1 MSRLKQGRDILRN
14 CSICLDQRQ
23 ACPTRRE
30 RNIPEGLVCRRGR
43 QFTRFKR
50 LTLWRGGGG
59 PRTSDED
66 KDGVPRTSGEDKDG
80 VPRPRMRIKMGSLG
94 PRMRIKMG
102 SLGPRVRMKMGSF
115 GPQKRMKNAS
125 DLCASGSARKDL
137 WALGKSKEG

>member
-14 CSICLDQRQ
+14 RSICLDQRQ

-50 LTLWRGGGG
+50 LTLWGGGGG

-66 KDGVPRTSGEDKDG
+66 KDGVPRTSDEDKDG
-80 VPRPRMRIKMGSLG
+80 VPRTSDEDKDGVPRTSDEDKDGVTRTSGEDEDGVLRTSEEDEECFR
-94 PRMRIKMG
+94 P
-102 SLGPRVRMKMGSF
+102 VRF
-115 GPQKRMKNAS
+115 WQRT
-125 DLCASGSARKDL
+125 
-137 WALGKSKEG
+137 